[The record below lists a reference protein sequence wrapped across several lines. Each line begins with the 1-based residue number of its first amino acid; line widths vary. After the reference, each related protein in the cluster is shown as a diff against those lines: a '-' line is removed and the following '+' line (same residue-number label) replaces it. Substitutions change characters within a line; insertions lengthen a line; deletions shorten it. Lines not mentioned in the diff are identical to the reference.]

1 MHYTI
6 IYFFLF
12 LFSFSLIHSSF
23 TGLSNPGS
31 DCPIITLHGKPYIEE
46 TLFNLTFRVSPYAFF
61 QVNTPVAEVLYK
73 NIGDWL
79 SLRSNTLLLDVC
91 CGTGTIGLCLANR
104 VKHVCIVELPFSSSY
119 HYSHSH
125 SHSSTFPMKIA
136 DFFKKKHFYLI
147 YS

>member
-1 MHYTI
+1 MMDEWITYL
-6 IYFFLF
+6 FPFPFLF
-12 LFSFSLIHSSF
+12 IASF

-104 VKHVCIVELPFSSSY
+104 VKHVCNTLQLLSSFHLFIFS
-119 HYSHSH
+119 YSFQERLLS
-125 SHSSTFPMKIA
+125 
-136 DFFKKKHFYLI
+136 FYFMN
-147 YS
+147 S